1 MWATSII
8 FKILPKVNNHLLG
21 ESGHPEVFKKDESR
35 SLSKAFSATFYSF
48 QVPQQKEKVS
58 LDGL

>member
-1 MWATSII
+1 
-8 FKILPKVNNHLLG
+8 LG